1 MCWYAPVTQRWSL
14 ISTTKEVAFA
24 PPIQAG
30 APDPWV
36 VPGQSRLAENSSYS
50 WPSEYGSR
58 HPVEAG
64 AKSRGMDGEAE
75 VVKQTWRVWPGSGGH
90 VCDSGDIALSPLVL
104 SDPSSSTGAGSSA
117 ESVPDK
123 QKSPILAGP
132 SMLGPDFPSQLALC
146 GDFRKEGSPLSGEGY
161 DLSPPLGAV
170 EVMDLISPG
179 GHIS

>member
-1 MCWYAPVTQRWSL
+1 ML
-14 ISTTKEVAFA
+14 
-24 PPIQAG
+24 
-30 APDPWV
+30 
-36 VPGQSRLAENSSYS
+36 
-50 WPSEYGSR
+50 
-58 HPVEAG
+58 HP
-64 AKSRGMDGEAE
+64 E

-90 VCDSGDIALSPLVL
+90 VCDSRDIALSPLVL

-132 SMLGPDFPSQLALC
+132 SMLGPDFPSQ
-146 GDFRKEGSPLSGEGY
+146 RLSVEFSARRVL
-161 DLSPPLGAV
+161 LSQAKGTICHPRLEL